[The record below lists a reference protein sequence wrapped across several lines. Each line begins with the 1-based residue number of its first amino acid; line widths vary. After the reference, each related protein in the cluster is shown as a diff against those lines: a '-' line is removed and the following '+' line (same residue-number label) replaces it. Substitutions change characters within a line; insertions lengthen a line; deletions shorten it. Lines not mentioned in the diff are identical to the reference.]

1 MKLKLVERMAIANVF
16 KEKYQ
21 LASKGQRSLI
31 LNEFIQI
38 TGFNRNYASQL
49 LRAQHPHST
58 RRQLRLRT
66 PYYDESVLKALKAV
80 WEIMDY
86 ICGKRLVGII
96 PELLRKME
104 QFNEPT
110 FAPEIKAKLLQISA
124 STIDRLLRPVKR
136 KMGMKG
142 TSMTKSVKYLVD
154 QIPIKTFGEWKD
166 SQPGYTQIDLLAHNG
181 GNVFGGFLYTLCATD
196 VSTSWTTCTLVRDKT
211 KFEMLKSLFLMKK
224 TLPFPLKGIHAD
236 NGAEFINYAI
246 IEFARKYNIKF
257 TRGRPYKKNDNPHV
271 EQKNYSVIRRTVG
284 YLRYHEPEH
293 ARWLRELY
301 HYLNLYTNYFQP
313 SMILLEKHREGAKT
327 IRKYDEPTTPFQR
340 TMNSQSVPPETKSH
354 IQKVYET
361 LNPAEL
367 RRQIDRC
374 QAALIRVAAPIRAPI
389 EKVHIRRR
397 KEVRHTKPAY
407 QREKAFDPFTKRQRM
422 EEMRRAQ
429 SLLRPQNFARQ
440 DVQEAVV

>member
-16 KEKYQ
+16 KEKYK
-21 LASKGQRSLI
+21 LASKSERS
-31 LNEFIQI
+31 QI
-38 TGFNRNYASQL
+38 IDDFVQMTGFNRNYASQL
-49 LRAQHPHST
+49 LRAQYAHKTS
-58 RRQLRLRT
+58 RQFRMRT
-66 PYYDESVLKALKAV
+66 PYYDEAVQKAV
-80 WEIMDY
+80 KCIWEMMDY
-86 ICGKRLVGII
+86 ICGKRLVSVI
-96 PELLRKME
+96 PELLRKLE
-104 QFNEPT
+104 QFGEPA
-110 FAPEIKAKLLQISA
+110 FQPEIKAKLLRISA
-124 STIDRLLRPVKR
+124 ATIDRLLKPIKK

-142 TSMTKSVKYLVD
+142 TSMTKSVKYLID

-166 SQPGYTQIDLLAHNG
+166 SLPGYMQIDLLAHNG

-196 VSTSWTTCTLVRDKT
+196 VRTSWTTCTLVRDKT

-246 IEFARKYNIKF
+246 VEFARKFDIKF

-271 EQKNYSVIRRTVG
+271 EQKNYTVIRRTVG

-301 HYLNLYTNYFQP
+301 GYLNLYTNYFQP
-313 SMILLEKHREGAKT
+313 SMILLEKHRQGAKT
-327 IRKYDEPTTPFQR
+327 SRKYDVPTTPFHR
-340 TMNSQSVPPETKSH
+340 TLNSPNVTEATKDH
-354 IQKVYET
+354 IRQVYES

-367 RRQIDRC
+367 RRQINRC
-374 QAALIRVAAPIRAPI
+374 QASLIRVAAPIRAPI
-389 EKVHIRRR
+389 EKVKIRRR

-407 QREKAFDPFTKRQRM
+407 QREKEFDPFTKRQRM

-429 SLLRPQNFARQ
+429 NLLRIQNSARQ
-440 DVQEAVV
+440 IVTKAAN